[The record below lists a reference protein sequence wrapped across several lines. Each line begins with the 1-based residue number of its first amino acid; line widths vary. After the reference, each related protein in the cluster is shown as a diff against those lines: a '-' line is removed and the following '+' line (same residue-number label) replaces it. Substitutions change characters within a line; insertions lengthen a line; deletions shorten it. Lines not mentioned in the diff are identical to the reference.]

1 MLKLIKSLF
10 TAKSGSSSGIY
21 DMPAHKGFRVEVY
34 FTRTYRTSH
43 LIRATLAGM
52 VIVRIRNLETGKLA
66 PLDVVTREARRAER
80 RNAKR
85 YAAALTAAYGRY
97 AD

>member
-1 MLKLIKSLF
+1 
-10 TAKSGSSSGIY
+10 
-21 DMPAHKGFRVEVY
+21 
-34 FTRTYRTSH
+34 
-43 LIRATLAGM
+43 
-52 VIVRIRNLETGKLA
+52 TGKLA